1 MEKDVALKEL
11 TGGTPVPPASILL
24 YPDYSINK
32 ATYTSKVFTAA
43 GR

>member
-1 MEKDVALKEL
+1 MEKDVALEEL
-11 TGGTPVPPASILL
+11 TGETPVPPALIAL

-32 ATYTSKVFTAA
+32 ATYTSQVFTA